1 MIPLTNEKYK
11 SYLNETNCNICK
23 KRFEDNYTNDKKYC
37 RVRDHWHYIGKYRDA
52 AHSISNLKYSIPIEI
67 LVVFL

>member
-1 MIPLTNEKYK
+1 MK
-11 SYLNETNCNICK
+11 SINHILMKQTVTFAK
-23 KRFEDNYTNDKKYC
+23 KRFEDKYTNDKKYC
-37 RVRDHWHYIGKYRDA
+37 RVRDNWHYIGKYRDA

>member
-1 MIPLTNEKYK
+1 MK
-11 SYLNETNCNICK
+11 SINHILMKQTVTFAK
-23 KRFEDNYTNDKKYC
+23 KRFEDKYTNDKKYC